1 METLQTLER
10 GIHALELIARH
21 QGQLSVAQLAELLEI
36 NRTIAYRITRTLT
49 HLGYIKT
56 NENLG
61 LELSSKIQD
70 LYHCYEMTIPSNSQ
84 QILNSLSNRTQASA
98 SLVIAEGSD
107 CVVVKTASTGSSY
120 LRINYQLGSRHPI
133 GTAAAGI
140 AIATTYPPQP
150 EEKGEIK
157 LARQLGYG
165 YSEGRLQSGAVGL
178 FMPIPERHMAIGI
191 VSIGEVN
198 KEAVLEALNDA
209 VRALN

>member
-21 QGQLSVAQLAELLEI
+21 QGQLTVAQLAELLEI

-84 QILNSLSNRTQASA
+84 QILNSLSNRTQ
-98 SLVIAEGSD
+98 VH
-107 CVVVKTASTGSSY
+107 
-120 LRINYQLGSRHPI
+120 R
-133 GTAAAGI
+133 
-140 AIATTYPPQP
+140 
-150 EEKGEIK
+150 
-157 LARQLGYG
+157 
-165 YSEGRLQSGAVGL
+165 
-178 FMPIPERHMAIGI
+178 
-191 VSIGEVN
+191 
-198 KEAVLEALNDA
+198 
-209 VRALN
+209 